1 MANKMATTTP
11 PVEIFMSVLV
21 LLVLMS
27 NVKLKEYRVLEVG
40 MMSSDMARI
49 WQSRIEH
56 SIHRRCPPPLLLTS
70 TDQDIKLV
78 VFQEVSRFFVVR

>member
-1 MANKMATTTP
+1 
-11 PVEIFMSVLV
+11 MSVLV

-27 NVKLKEYRVLEVG
+27 NIKLKDYRALEVE
-40 MMSSDMARI
+40 MTSSDMARI

-70 TDQDIKLV
+70 TDQDIKLMIL
-78 VFQEVSRFFVVR
+78 